1 MGPQLMDEKSNER
14 SKRWNLEI
22 WVNDA
27 TARVQTKKPTQHVI
41 TGVKVPVAP
50 VVAANLLDPLGN
62 PFQVNALGATAALR
76 STRIA
81 SRRPGTN
88 IFVRSAAPAGA
99 TAIAPTQPLAIHPS
113 GLLPVQFNSFNR
125 TAVLLDP
132 NFYAAQA
139 QAAPTAAYTQ
149 IHAAGYDIPQ
159 MVQPVWPAGTF
170 AAPLGTPTAYIP
182 QYSNT
187 ATHRYISASQVGQGA
202 TAALSSLY
210 TPATATQQQ
219 VYTTGQLF
227 DPYQQGTLTPTTPNT
242 AAAIRNYRYHPY

>member
-1 MGPQLMDEKSNER
+1 M
-14 SKRWNLEI
+14 
-22 WVNDA
+22 
-27 TARVQTKKPTQHVI
+27 
-41 TGVKVPVAP
+41 
-50 VVAANLLDPLGN
+50 
-62 PFQVNALGATAALR
+62 NALGATAALR

-113 GLLPVQFNSFNR
+113 GLLPYVVAIETSERLMNAMFCCRVQFNSFNR

-159 MVQPVWPAGTF
+159 MVQPVWVSVHLSTLPTYHQFVHSLLGRLQHHLEHR
-170 AAPLGTPTAYIP
+170 PLIYLNIQILQLIGIYRLHRLDKEQLRPCPAYIHLP
-182 QYSNT
+182 QQPSNKCIPLVSCLI
-187 ATHRYISASQVGQGA
+187 RISKEHSPQPPQ
-202 TAALSSLY
+202 
-210 TPATATQQQ
+210 
-219 VYTTGQLF
+219 
-227 DPYQQGTLTPTTPNT
+227 
-242 AAAIRNYRYHPY
+242 